1 MDTGQWVGAG
11 VGGGMTRFRNEKRKG
26 TAEEEVRLALLHRA
40 KTTGLDSLKLRVV
53 ISFYCF
59 LEHLHLA
66 KGFHHVFSSV
76 TANW

>member
-1 MDTGQWVGAG
+1 MRRERDTA
-11 VGGGMTRFRNEKRKG
+11 
-26 TAEEEVRLALLHRA
+26 EEVRLALLHRA

>member
-1 MDTGQWVGAG
+1 M
-11 VGGGMTRFRNEKRKG
+11 RRERG

-40 KTTGLDSLKLRVV
+40 KTTGLDSLKLRLV

-59 LEHLHLA
+59 LEHLNLA
-66 KGFHHVFSSV
+66 KGFHNVFSNV